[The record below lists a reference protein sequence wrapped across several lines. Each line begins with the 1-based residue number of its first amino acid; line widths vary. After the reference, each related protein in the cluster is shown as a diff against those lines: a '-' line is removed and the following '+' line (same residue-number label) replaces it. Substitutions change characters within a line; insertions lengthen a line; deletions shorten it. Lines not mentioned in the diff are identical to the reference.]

1 MAVLVDELKDP
12 HRDYLVDQG
21 LSLLLVEIDLLIE
34 QFLKQSVGLFQSFHV
49 DVELVSLILSF

>member
-1 MAVLVDELKDP
+1 MAVLVDELKDT

-34 QFLKQSVGLFQSFHV
+34 QFLEQSVCLFQSFHV